1 MSFPVSFITRD
12 GVGRGGSAPVGFD
25 ELVKDIRIV
34 WNRSLTHRRKL
45 VCYFCL
51 HFLWGWGGGG
61 GKSVGRGPLN
71 NKRWPNL
78 DWTLEA
84 LFLWD
89 NLLALAK
96 LHCIN
101 VYCLNTNPN
110 CTSGLTLLGDHLS
123 KHIILTIMLP
133 FLLRYSDDC
142 GVVAIIY
149 WFSWRETVFVFFSF
163 LLKLP
168 VNLYKFPLS

>member
-1 MSFPVSFITRD
+1 MSFPISFINRD
-12 GVGRGGSAPVGFD
+12 GVGGGRECSCWLRWVSEGYQNSLKSFLNSSKKTGLLFLFAFFMGVG
-25 ELVKDIRIV
+25 R
-34 WNRSLTHRRKL
+34 
-45 VCYFCL
+45 
-51 HFLWGWGGGG
+51 GG

-84 LFLWD
+84 LFFWD
-89 NLLALAK
+89 NLLTFAK

-123 KHIILTIMLP
+123 KHIILTIMFP

-149 WFSWRETVFVFFSF
+149 WFSWRETVFVFFLIS
-163 LLKLP
+163 
-168 VNLYKFPLS
+168 SETTC